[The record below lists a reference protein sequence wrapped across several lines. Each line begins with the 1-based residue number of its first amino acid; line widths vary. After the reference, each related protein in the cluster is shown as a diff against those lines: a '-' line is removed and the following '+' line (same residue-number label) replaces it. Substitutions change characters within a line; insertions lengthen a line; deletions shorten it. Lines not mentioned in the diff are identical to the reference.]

1 MIRIRY
7 VPKQTN
13 RQYYEK
19 GMLWC
24 RDKEGLDYE
33 RITKSYW
40 LTSSIVIFYTVDDDI
55 WYF

>member
-7 VPKQTN
+7 VPEPTN

-24 RDKEGLDYE
+24 RDKEGLDFE
-33 RITKSYW
+33 IITDTYW
-40 LTSSIVIFYTVDDDI
+40 ITSKIVIFLTKEVYH
-55 WYF
+55 

>member
-7 VPKQTN
+7 VPEPTN
-13 RQYYEK
+13 RQYYDV

-24 RDKEGLDYE
+24 RDKKGLDCE
-33 RITKSYW
+33 RITKAYW
-40 LTSSIVIFYTVDDDI
+40 ITSSIVIFYTVDDDI